1 MYVFTSAV
9 FASTRP
15 LTFASACPALTDII
29 LANSNSTLSDDIVAA
44 GPAVVE
50 VPFPATTVA
59 Y

>member
-1 MYVFTSAV
+1 MPEGLYGQQYVV
-9 FASTRP
+9 
-15 LTFASACPALTDII
+15 

-50 VPFPATTVA
+50 VPFQATTVA